1 MIKYVPGFIGAVAAY
16 IVLKVF
22 GWVESLSTEILLFF
36 GTYLI
41 VTVIVDVAMKQ
52 YGGKKK

>member
-1 MIKYVPGFIGAVAAY
+1 MIKYVPGFIAAVAAY

-41 VTVIVDVAMKQ
+41 VVVIADVAMKQ

>member
-1 MIKYVPGFIGAVAAY
+1 MIKYVPGFIAAVAAY
-16 IVLKVF
+16 TILKVF
-22 GWVESLSTEILLFF
+22 RWVESLSTEILLFF

-41 VTVIVDVAMKQ
+41 VSVIADVAMKQ

>member
-1 MIKYVPGFIGAVAAY
+1 MIKYVPGFIAAVAAY
-16 IVLKVF
+16 LILKVF
-22 GWVESLSTEILLFF
+22 GWIESLSTEILLFF

-41 VTVIVDVAMKQ
+41 VAVIADVAMKQ

>member
-1 MIKYVPGFIGAVAAY
+1 MIKYVPGFIAAAAAY
-16 IVLKVF
+16 ITLKVF

-41 VTVIVDVAMKQ
+41 VAVIADVAMKQ
-52 YGGKKK
+52 YGGKKE